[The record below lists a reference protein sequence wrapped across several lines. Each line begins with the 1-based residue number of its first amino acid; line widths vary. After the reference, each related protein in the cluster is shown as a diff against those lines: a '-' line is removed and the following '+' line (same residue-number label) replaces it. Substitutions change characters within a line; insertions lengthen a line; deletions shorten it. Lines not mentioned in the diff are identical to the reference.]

1 MIDRASN
8 RELIADVDLVT
19 RSIRRGV
26 YQAALDHQRDGMP
39 MVVWKN
45 GQIEWVPAEE
55 VLEDLRKADSTLAD
69 ESRP

>member
-26 YQAALDHQRDGMP
+26 YKAALEHQRDAMP

-69 ESRP
+69 DTRP

>member
-26 YQAALDHQRDGMP
+26 YKAALEHQRDGMP
-39 MVVWKN
+39 MVIWKD
-45 GQIEWVPAEE
+45 GKIEWVPAEE
-55 VLEDLRKADSTLAD
+55 VLEELLKADSTLAD
-69 ESRP
+69 ES